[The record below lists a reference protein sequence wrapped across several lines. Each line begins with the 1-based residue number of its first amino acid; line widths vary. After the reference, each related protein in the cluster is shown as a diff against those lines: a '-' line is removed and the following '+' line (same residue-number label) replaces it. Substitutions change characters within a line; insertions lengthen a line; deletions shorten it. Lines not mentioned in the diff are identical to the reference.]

1 VRTLTPTAPC
11 TIVCKSLYRAE
22 NKPLSRLS
30 IVCKDDRMGADRLTG
45 LDASFLHMER
55 AGAHMHVAT
64 TIIFEGPAPSHGEF
78 RDHIGSR
85 LHLVPRFRQKLRFV
99 PLDQGR
105 PVWVD
110 DPHLNLDYHV
120 RQTALPAP
128 GSEEQLRNL
137 AARIFSQQLDR
148 SKPLWELWLVEGLRD
163 GRFGIIGKSHHALVD
178 GVSGVDITTVLFDLD
193 REPKG
198 VAATPPPWLA
208 RPEPSDVKLLGDAMK
223 ERLTSPREIFRGLR
237 AVVRAPQR
245 VTRGF
250 GATSKVLG
258 VGMSAPSTVFNVEI
272 GPHRRFAITQ
282 AQLADL
288 KRVKDEHGGTVNDV
302 ILSIVAGG
310 IGKYLRARG
319 HSTDGLEL
327 RAMVPV
333 SVRATEEHGALGNRI
348 SAMMAPLPVWSEDP
362 VERLEVMTAEMG
374 DLKASGQAVGAEILT
389 RITDF
394 APSTIASQAARL
406 QPAQR
411 FFNLVVTNVPG
422 PQFPLYVLGRK
433 MESIFPMV
441 PLAQR
446 QALCI
451 GIISYNGQVNFGL
464 VGDYDAMADLDS
476 FALDLEAATE
486 EVVATAPV
494 RKKAARSRKKADEK
508 TIEAAGKVAANGA
521 GPVTVEPGT

>member
-1 VRTLTPTAPC
+1 
-11 TIVCKSLYRAE
+11 
-22 NKPLSRLS
+22 
-30 IVCKDDRMGADRLTG
+30 
-45 LDASFLHMER
+45 MER
-55 AGAHMHVAT
+55 AGAHMHVAST
-64 TIIFEGPAPSHGEF
+64 SIFEGQAPTHAEF
-78 RDHIGSR
+78 RDHIASR

-99 PLDQGR
+99 PFAQGR

-148 SKPLWELWLVEGLRD
+148 SKPLWELWLVEGLHD
-163 GRFGIIGKSHHALVD
+163 DRFAIVGKSHHALVD

-193 REPKG
+193 AEPQG
-198 VAATPPPWLA
+198 SPASSPPWLA
-208 RPEPSDVKLLGDAMK
+208 RPEPTDLNLVTDAIR
-223 ERLTSPREIFRGLR
+223 ERLTSPKEIARG
-237 AVVRAPQR
+237 VRAAL
-245 VTRGF
+245 RGPRKVLEGV
-250 GATSKVLG
+250 GATSKMIG
-258 VGMSAPSTVFNVEI
+258 AGMAAPSSVFNVEI

-282 AQLADL
+282 ADLAEL
-288 KRVKDEHGGTVNDV
+288 KRVKDAHGGTVNDV

-319 HSTDGLEL
+319 HDTEGLEL

-333 SVRATEEHGALGNRI
+333 SVRAEEEHGALGNRI

-362 VERLEVMTAEMG
+362 VERLKVVTGEMG
-374 DLKASGQAVGAEILT
+374 DLKNSGQAVGAEILT
-389 RITDF
+389 KLTDF
-394 APSTIASQAARL
+394 APSTIVAQAARL

-441 PLAQR
+441 PLARR
-446 QALCI
+446 QALCV
-451 GIISYNGQVNFGL
+451 GIMSYNGQINFGL
-464 VGDYDAMADLDS
+464 IGDYDAMADLDS
-476 FALDLEAATE
+476 FGLDLEAATTE
-486 EVVATAPV
+486 TVASVPAKP
-494 RKKAARSRKKADEK
+494 RRAKAKTGAKA
-508 TIEAAGKVAANGA
+508 TLSSNGS
-521 GPVTVEPGT
+521 GPVASESRS